1 MSELGLNGLKDYRIL
16 KNRAIKRITVIRHGK
31 PQAHHEYP
39 LFRILKGSEIE
50 TYIHAWN
57 SCELSSENEIP
68 EKLKAIMGEADIFIC
83 SKLKRTNDSFRLLG
97 VKEFSSLE
105 LLNEAELPSGFLKR
119 LKMPFV
125 FWGILIRFSWRA
137 GLKINSESYKE
148 FKVRIQKAAVHL
160 EAISQR
166 LNHIVVMGHGM
177 VNWQLKKELAKRK
190 WMHVFNC
197 GGRSYLSF
205 DTYEKTV
212 E

>member
-1 MSELGLNGLKDYRIL
+1 L
-16 KNRAIKRITVIRHGK
+16 KNRATKRITIIRHGK

-39 LFRILKGSEIE
+39 LFKILKGSEIE

-57 SCELSSENEIP
+57 TCELSPENEIP
-68 EKLKAIMGEADIFIC
+68 EKLKTVVAEADIFIS
-83 SKLKRTNDSFRLLG
+83 SKLKRTIDSFRLLG

-119 LKMPFV
+119 LKMPFI
-125 FWGILIRFSWRA
+125 FWGILIRLSWRA

-160 EAISQR
+160 EAISKDSM
-166 LNHIVVMGHGM
+166 HIIVMGHGV
-177 VNWQLKKELAKRK
+177 VNWQLKKELTKRK
-190 WMHVFNC
+190 WKRVFNC
-197 GGRSYLSF
+197 GGRSYWSF

-212 E
+212 SS

>member
-1 MSELGLNGLKDYRIL
+1 M
-16 KNRAIKRITVIRHGK
+16 KNRATKRITIIRHGK

-39 LFRILKGSEIE
+39 LFKILRGFEIE

-57 SCELSSENEIP
+57 TCELCPENEIS
-68 EKLKAIMGEADIFIC
+68 EKLKTVVMKADVFIS

-125 FWGILIRFSWRA
+125 FWGILIRLSWMA

-148 FKVRIQKAAVHL
+148 FKVRIHKAAVHL
-160 EAISQR
+160 EAISQSS
-166 LNHIVVMGHGM
+166 NHIVVMGHGM
-177 VNWQLKKELAKRK
+177 VNMQLKKELTKRK
-190 WMHVFNC
+190 WKHVLNN
-197 GGRSYLSF
+197 GGRNYWSF

-212 E
+212 SP